1 MVKILDKKKLIMGLA
16 ALSVTAICIAAYSTG
31 ITYSM
36 DNKASMTLSLEDT
49 MESTNDNIK
58 TADAIPEVNE
68 ELMTAAY
75 ATADSA
81 DSTDT
86 STRSASP
93 ADIGIDD
100 EIFSNIQS
108 DIAGIKQG
116 DPDTVAKYFGTS
128 DVFTPEKV
136 ADRVSTTN
144 ITLVSSTAL
153 EDGNFELLIHVCTID
168 YNKMNSD
175 YKAAG
180 QNADST
186 AAKKQVTRN
195 LINGDYSICY
205 NIPVL
210 TSGNGI
216 VISEAFKQAITGGWY
231 IGADVELSSAE
242 CILK

>member
-1 MVKILDKKKLIMGLA
+1 M
-16 ALSVTAICIAAYSTG
+16 
-31 ITYSM
+31 
-36 DNKASMTLSLEDT
+36 
-49 MESTNDNIK
+49 
-58 TADAIPEVNE
+58 
-68 ELMTAAY
+68 
-75 ATADSA
+75 
-81 DSTDT
+81 
-86 STRSASP
+86 
-93 ADIGIDD
+93 
-100 EIFSNIQS
+100 
-108 DIAGIKQG
+108 
-116 DPDTVAKYFGTS
+116 
-128 DVFTPEKV
+128 

-231 IGADVELSSAE
+231 IGAGVELSSVE

>member
-58 TADAIPEVNE
+58 TADTIPEVNE

-75 ATADSA
+75 VNADSA

-210 TSGNGI
+210 TSGDGI

-231 IGADVELSSAE
+231 IGAGVELSSVE

>member
-75 ATADSA
+75 VTADSA

-153 EDGNFELLIHVCTID
+153 EDSNFELLIHVCTID

>member
-75 ATADSA
+75 VNADSA

-93 ADIGIDD
+93 ADVGIDD

-210 TSGNGI
+210 TSGDGI

-231 IGADVELSSAE
+231 IGAGVELSSVE

>member
-1 MVKILDKKKLIMGLA
+1 MVKILDKKKLIMSLA
-16 ALSVTAICIAAYSTG
+16 ALSVTAVCIAAYSTG

-75 ATADSA
+75 VTADSA

-210 TSGNGI
+210 TSGDGI

-231 IGADVELSSAE
+231 IGAGVELSSVE

>member
-31 ITYSM
+31 ITHSM

-75 ATADSA
+75 VTADSA

-210 TSGNGI
+210 TSGDGI

-231 IGADVELSSAE
+231 IGAGVELSSAE

>member
-75 ATADSA
+75 VTADSA

-100 EIFSNIQS
+100 EIFSNIQG

>member
-1 MVKILDKKKLIMGLA
+1 MVKILDKKKLVMGLA
-16 ALSVTAICIAAYSTG
+16 ALSVTAVCIAAYSTG

-75 ATADSA
+75 VTADSA

>member
-58 TADAIPEVNE
+58 TADAIPEVKE

-75 ATADSA
+75 ITADSA
-81 DSTDT
+81 NSTDT

-153 EDGNFELLIHVCTID
+153 ENGNFELLIHVCTID

-210 TSGNGI
+210 TSGDGI

-231 IGADVELSSAE
+231 IGAGVELSSVE

>member
-75 ATADSA
+75 ITADSA
-81 DSTDT
+81 NSTDT
-86 STRSASP
+86 STRSVSP

-231 IGADVELSSAE
+231 IGAGVELSSVE

>member
-16 ALSVTAICIAAYSTG
+16 ALSVTAVCVAAYSTG

-36 DNKASMTLSLEDT
+36 NNKASMALSLEDT

-58 TADAIPEVNE
+58 TADTISEVKE

-75 ATADSA
+75 ITADFA
-81 DSTDT
+81 DSTDI

-210 TSGNGI
+210 TSGDGI

-231 IGADVELSSAE
+231 IGADVELSSIE

>member
-1 MVKILDKKKLIMGLA
+1 MVKILDKKKLIMSLA
-16 ALSVTAICIAAYSTG
+16 ALSVTAVCIAAYSTG

-58 TADAIPEVNE
+58 TAEAIPEVKE

-75 ATADSA
+75 ITADSA

-175 YKAAG
+175 YKDAG
-180 QNADST
+180 QNVDST

-210 TSGNGI
+210 TSGDGI
-216 VISEAFKQAITGGWY
+216 AISEAFKQAITGGWY
-231 IGADVELSSAE
+231 IGADVELSSVE